1 MPVRITLAEGS
12 PVVICAEAHNEM
24 AAMMAV
30 RVNSLIFMG
39 FNFYAEVQRRGLSC
53 WGVGLSYNNVGP
65 EYYPRSDS
73 CVTLMMLM
81 SHDVSIIL
89 HSLYYF

>member
-1 MPVRITLAEGS
+1 ML
-12 PVVICAEAHNEM
+12 
-24 AAMMAV
+24 
-30 RVNSLIFMG
+30 
-39 FNFYAEVQRRGLSC
+39 
-53 WGVGLSYNNVGP
+53 GVGLSYNNVGP

-89 HSLYYF
+89 HSLYYFRNFLSFEKPE